1 MKTKIVNFI
10 GGPSLGKS
18 LISALT
24 FAELKSRHYKAE
36 YVQEYAKM
44 LVYKKDF
51 ETLNNQYFVSTQ
63 QYKMF
68 KAVDGQVDYICA
80 DSPLL
85 IGLFYNRD
93 HPTNV
98 SDVQKTEQMIIQ
110 KMNEFEN
117 IYIYLERNNK
127 YPFETQGRIH
137 NEEQSCIIDT
147 KMKKLLDEFELNY
160 LSIISDKES
169 IPQIVD
175 YILQHS

>member
-1 MKTKIVNFI
+1 MHTKIVNFI

-18 LISALT
+18 LIAALT

-51 ETLNNQYFVSTQ
+51 ETLNNQYFVSTE

-68 KAVDGQVDYICA
+68 KAVDGQVDFICA

-98 SDVQKTEQMIIQ
+98 CNVKKTEEMIIQ
-110 KMNEFEN
+110 KMNEFDN
-117 IYIYLERNNK
+117 IYIYLERNHDF
-127 YPFETQGRIH
+127 PFETQGRIH
-137 NEEQSCIIDT
+137 NEEQSRMIDI
-147 KMKKLLDEFELNY
+147 KMKSLLEEFNLKY
-160 LSIISDKES
+160 LSIISDKAS
-169 IPQIVD
+169 VSKIVD
-175 YILQHS
+175 YILSQ